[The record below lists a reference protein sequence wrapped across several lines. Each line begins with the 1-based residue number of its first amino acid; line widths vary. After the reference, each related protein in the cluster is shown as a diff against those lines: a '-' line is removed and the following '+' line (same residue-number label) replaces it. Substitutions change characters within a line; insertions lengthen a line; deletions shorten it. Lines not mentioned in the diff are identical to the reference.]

1 MPAKLE
7 RCVKEV
13 MAKGHSKSSAY
24 AICVSST
31 GMKQLRAP
39 QRKKKKATGLKYP
52 SDYAE
57 R

>member
-1 MPAKLE
+1 MPAKLK
-7 RCVKEV
+7 RCVEQV

-31 GMKQLRAP
+31 GLKPHRAP